1 MMTDG
6 LKRRQT
12 YEEVIDYIEN
22 DKDKIKYPDR
32 TAKQLRNTFEL
43 SQLDGVGMQIM
54 EQQQF
59 REMKEREKEHLLRQ
73 IASKTNMSIT
83 DARATHTAETEENT
97 TQFQSPQSITPLQ
110 TSNPPWMFPTGSR
123 VLDSDTQFQT
133 PPRQYPSIGTPFFQ
147 GAIGLACGVVDHF
160 KVLLDNP
167 TLIIYLMRL
176 SKNNEILKK

>member
-1 MMTDG
+1 MAKAAMMTEG

-43 SQLDGVGMQIM
+43 SQLDGVGMQLM

-73 IASKTNMSIT
+73 IASNTSTLIT
-83 DARATHTAETEENT
+83 EARATEET
-97 TQFQSPQSITPLQ
+97 
-110 TSNPPWMFPTGSR
+110 
-123 VLDSDTQFQT
+123 
-133 PPRQYPSIGTPFFQ
+133 
-147 GAIGLACGVVDHF
+147 
-160 KVLLDNP
+160 
-167 TLIIYLMRL
+167 
-176 SKNNEILKK
+176 